1 MDGKVTRHGKV
12 KESNTRTALT
22 IDRGLYAEAKEIAAA
37 EGISFN
43 AMVVR
48 LISQHVQ
55 SGQQSR

>member
-1 MDGKVTRHGKV
+1 MADTRHGKV

-22 IDRGLYAEAKEIAAA
+22 IDRDLYAAAKEAANN

-48 LISQHVQ
+48 LIQEHLGVAQ
-55 SGQQSR
+55 